1 MMKALAGGMLAAL
14 LLLTACDTGDARTD
28 VTRSLEAEEMGAAG
42 GADFITVSASQR
54 SRDEFASPAP
64 APVPDSA
71 PVDTPADTVTERLI
85 AYRYGYQMETPA
97 DRTEALLERHRAA
110 CLDAGPATC
119 QVVNANIYQQG
130 SRGPA
135 GTLALRAIP
144 AWVDTFRDGLDGELD
159 TAGGRLLNQSQ
170 SAEDLTSAIYD
181 AEARLDAQRTL
192 RTRLAAL
199 LERDG
204 ASVEELVQVERE
216 LARVQGDI
224 EAAEARIRVMR
235 GRVSMSRLDLNYSST
250 VDPVSR
256 SAFDPL
262 GRALR
267 NLAGTFASGLAGV
280 ITFIAAALPWLIV
293 IVPVFWLLGR
303 WLRSLWRKRE
313 QKKTAG

>member
-1 MMKALAGGMLAAL
+1 MMKMLAGGTLAAL
-14 LLLTACDTGDARTD
+14 LLLTACDAGSDRAG
-28 VTRSLEAEEMGAAG
+28 VTHSLEAEEMGAAVSDG
-42 GADFITVSASQR
+42 FISVTGNR
-54 SRDEFASPAP
+54 RTRDDFASPVP
-64 APVPDSA
+64 APMPDA
-71 PVDTPADTVTERLI
+71 EPAQGPADTVTERLI
-85 AYRYGYQMETPA
+85 AYRYGYQMETPS

-119 QVVNANIYQQG
+119 QVINANIYQQG
-130 SRGPA
+130 NRGPA
-135 GTLALRAIP
+135 GTLALRAVP
-144 AWVDTFRDGLDGELD
+144 AWVENFRDGLDGELD

-170 SAEDLTSAIYD
+170 SADDLTSAIYD

-192 RTRLAAL
+192 RTRLVAL

-235 GRVSMSRLDLNYSST
+235 GRVSMSSLDLNYTST

-267 NLAGTFASGLAGV
+267 NLAGTFASGLASV

-313 QKKTAG
+313 QKKTAN